1 MGKKSIVYENNK
13 AILLSQRTYHLMLL
27 LINCQWLVLWYLE
40 MKVTILSRRVGL
52 NMRNRTPW
60 TKLWVF
66 PRSGTRSKTLSW
78 LITYKSRPIITWE
91 LTTEKIC
98 LQVHTTLTENSSLT
112 RTKVIRKS
120 ILDSNLWTKAPDRLS
135 WVHKSNNLIST
146 TRKPSSLPALILSL
160 INWTR
165 LQRMM
170 TLVNTTTHQ
179 KQRLWK
185 LIT

>member
-1 MGKKSIVYENNK
+1 MEKKSTVCENNK
-13 AILLSQRTYHLMLL
+13 AILLSQRIYHLMLL
-27 LINCQWLVLWYLE
+27 LINCQWLVPWYLG
-40 MKVTILSRRVGL
+40 MKVTILSRSAGL
-52 NMRNRTPW
+52 NMRNRTQW
-60 TKLWVF
+60 IKLWVYLQ
-66 PRSGTRSKTLSW
+66 SGTKSKMLSW
-78 LITYKSRPIITWE
+78 LITYKSRRITTWE

-135 WVHKSNNLIST
+135 WVHKSNNSIST

-170 TLVNTTTHQ
+170 TLVNITTHQ